1 MVEMK
6 LQLYFEPTSKIF
18 LQENVKPEL
27 SHFSSAFSRMFQDYV
42 YIVVV
47 IIIME

>member
-6 LQLYFEPTSKIF
+6 LELYFEPASKIF

-27 SHFSSAFSRMFQDYV
+27 SDFSSAFNRIFQDYV

-47 IIIME
+47 IIML